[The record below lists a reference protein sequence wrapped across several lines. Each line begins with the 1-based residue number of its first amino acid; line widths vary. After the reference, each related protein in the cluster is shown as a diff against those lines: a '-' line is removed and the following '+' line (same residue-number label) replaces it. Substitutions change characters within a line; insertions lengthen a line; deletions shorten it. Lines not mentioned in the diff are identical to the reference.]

1 MIKTL
6 MLKKIYLKD
15 INYKSEN
22 TPHNF
27 FSGSTVTP
35 NLDLNFN
42 TNKIGDN
49 LFELTMESNVSGLNA
64 EGIKLY
70 SLKVIKG
77 ALFEIIYENEEELE
91 ECLNVNCPSILFP
104 YLRQEVDNI
113 IHYSGFPAFYMQPI
127 SFYDIYES
135 KKAKI

>member
-6 MLKKIYLKD
+6 MLRKIYLKD

-27 FSGSTVTP
+27 FNGATVTP
-35 NLDLNFN
+35 NLDLNFQS
-42 TNKIGDN
+42 NKIGDN
-49 LFELTMESNVSGLNA
+49 LYEINMESNVTGVDS
-64 EGIKLY
+64 EGIELY
-70 SLKVIKG
+70 SLKVVKG
-77 ALFEIIYENEEELE
+77 ALFEITYEEEEDLQ

-127 SFYDIYES
+127 SFYDIYMS
-135 KKAKI
+135 KKAKN

>member
-6 MLKKIYLKD
+6 MLRKIYLKD
-15 INYKSEN
+15 ISYKSEN

-27 FSGSTVTP
+27 FNGSTVNP

-64 EGIKLY
+64 EGIELY
-70 SLKVIKG
+70 SLKIIKG
-77 ALFEIIYENEEELE
+77 ALFEIIYETEEELQ

-104 YLRQEVDNI
+104 YLRQEVDNV